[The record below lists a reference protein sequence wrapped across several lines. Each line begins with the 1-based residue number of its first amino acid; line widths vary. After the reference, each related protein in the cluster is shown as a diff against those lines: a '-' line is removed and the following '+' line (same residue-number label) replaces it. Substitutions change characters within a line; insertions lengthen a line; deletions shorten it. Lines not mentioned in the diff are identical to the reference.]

1 MTAQPAIG
9 SIVRAVPAPLHVLII
24 GGGIGGLT
32 LAQGLKKSGVNVAV
46 YERDRTMTDRVQ
58 GYRVH
63 INPAGSLA
71 LHECLPPQLF
81 EAFARTCGKPSRG
94 IRFVTE
100 RMNVLISFDM
110 RNPPQGGNGDRIALD
125 RSVSRITL
133 RRVLVAG
140 LDDVV
145 RFGKTFERYQDA
157 HGSRRCAFR
166 RRHIRRRRCAGRC
179 GWRRFARAAAVPASR
194 RAHRHRDRRYR
205 REGLPRWRQPGPSCA

>member
-1 MTAQPAIG
+1 MTAQPAIS

-110 RNPPQGGNGDRIALD
+110 RNPPQGANGDQIALD

-133 RRVLVAG
+133 RQSAG
-140 LDDVV
+140 
-145 RFGKTFERYQDA
+145 
-157 HGSRRCAFR
+157 
-166 RRHIRRRRCAGRC
+166 GR
-179 GWRRFARAAAVPASR
+179 
-194 RAHRHRDRRYR
+194 
-205 REGLPRWRQPGPSCA
+205 PR